1 MSFSSSSA
9 PSPPTPAAGSVGALV
24 VAGVSGSGKST
35 VGLIV
40 AKRLGWVF
48 VDGDDLHPWR
58 NVYAM
63 HHGRPLTDA
72 DRDPWLER
80 CADLLENHVRTGVP
94 VVLACSALKAKYRR
108 RLRRDAATL
117 LVHLACSRAELE
129 RRLRGRENHFFDP
142 ALLDSQ
148 FAALEPVGPG
158 EGAVIVDGDESPNEI
173 ANDIVRLITTP
184 AQRAEMERDGY
195 RTILPAGGEASPAGS
210 VLRGPSA
217 R

>member
-1 MSFSSSSA
+1 MPPPA
-9 PSPPTPAAGSVGALV
+9 PPTPAAGRVGALV

-35 VGLIV
+35 VGLLI

-48 VDGDDLHPWR
+48 VDGDDLHPWI
-58 NVYAM
+58 NVYSM
-63 HHGRPLTDA
+63 HRGRPLTDK

-94 VVLACSALKAKYRR
+94 VVLACSALKTRYRR

-117 LVHLACSRAELE
+117 VVHLACSRGELT
-129 RRLRGRENHFFDP
+129 RRLTSRTGHFFDP

-158 EGAVIVDGDESPNEI
+158 EGTVLVDGDEPPGEV
-173 ANDIVRLITTP
+173 AADIIRLVTTP
-184 AQRAEMERDGY
+184 AQRAAMERAGHG
-195 RTILPAGGEASPAGS
+195 TVLPESPA
-210 VLRGPSA
+210 R
-217 R
+217 